1 MRAASVATRQTG
13 PDRGMQTLRRRRG
26 TDRAETRTLAERF
39 GGSEATESL
48 VALGLL
54 AVTAVVAGVVLGE
67 NTADLEELPG
77 LLLMVPAAIALR
89 GNIFGALGSRLGTS
103 IHAGT
108 YRLSLRPGTVVG
120 ENVIASMVLTLVLS
134 FVLAVLAKAS
144 AVGFGVESSISIDEF
159 AVISVVGGLLAS
171 VFVLVIALALAAGSA
186 RFGWNPDNV
195 TAPLVTAAGDAITL
209 PALLLAVPLVD
220 QDGVAPAIAG
230 GLGAFTV
237 VGTMV
242 AVRIGRPSM
251 HEILRESIPVLVL
264 AIALDLVAGVT
275 VEKQREELSAL
286 PVLLVLL
293 PGYLAAAGALGGIL
307 SSRLSSNLHL
317 GLVRAGVLPDRRAR
331 GDLAATLLLALPVYL
346 LVALL
351 SSGAGEISDL
361 VGPGFGDIIAVTL
374 LGGLVATVIV
384 TVVAYYGTMF
394 AVRFDLDPDTY
405 GIPIVTSTLDL
416 VGAFTLVFALEA
428 LDVLP

>member
-1 MRAASVATRQTG
+1 MAR
-13 PDRGMQTLRRRRG
+13 LRRRND
-26 TDRAETRTLAERF
+26 DRAEARSLSGLL
-39 GGSEATESL
+39 GGSEATESF

-67 NTADLEELPG
+67 NTEDLEELPG

-89 GNIFGALGSRLGTS
+89 GNIFGALGSRLGTA

-120 ENVIASMVLTLVLS
+120 ENVIASMVLTLLLS
-134 FVLAVLAKAS
+134 FVLAILAKAT
-144 AVGFGVESSISIDEF
+144 AVGFNVESSISIDEF

-171 VFVLVIALALAAGSA
+171 LFVVVIALGLAAGSV

-209 PALLLAVPLVD
+209 PALLVAAPLVN
-220 QDGVAPAIAG
+220 QSGLAPTLAAM
-230 GLGAFTV
+230 LGAVTV
-237 VGTMV
+237 LGIVITLRM
-242 AVRIGRPSM
+242 RRPSIHQIM
-251 HEILRESIPVLVL
+251 RESIPVLAV
-264 AIALDLVAGVT
+264 AIVLDLVAGVT
-275 VEKQREELSAL
+275 VEKQREDLATL

-307 SSRLSSNLHL
+307 SSRLSSKLHL
-317 GLVRAGVLPDRRAR
+317 GLTNAGAVPDRGAR
-331 GDLAATLLLALPVYL
+331 VDLRATLLLALPIYL

-351 SSGAGEISDL
+351 SSGAGQLTDL
-361 VGPGFGDIIAVTL
+361 SGPGLADILAVTL
-374 LGGLVATVIV
+374 VGGLVATVV
-384 TVVAYYGTMF
+384 VMVVAYYGTMF

-405 GIPIVTSTLDL
+405 GIPLVTSTLDL

-428 LDVLP
+428 FNVLP